1 MPREHTSAITEK
13 GTLKSEVRTELMIY
27 QSDI

>member
-1 MPREHTSAITEK
+1 MPREHTFAIIEK
-13 GTLKSEVRTELMIY
+13 VTLKSEVRTELMIY